1 MTEDEAKQKWCPWA
15 NARLLLYPQ
24 QSAVGG
30 LQTHMVAF
38 AADPKKPSI
47 TVNCVGSA
55 CMAWR
60 ATPGMVGDL
69 NDASKWTEGYCGNGR

>member
-24 QSAVGG
+24 QTVAGM
-30 LQTHMVAF
+30 QTHLVAF

-60 ATPGMVGDL
+60 TENEAVAIGD
-69 NDASKWTEGYCGNGR
+69 KYGRCGNVR